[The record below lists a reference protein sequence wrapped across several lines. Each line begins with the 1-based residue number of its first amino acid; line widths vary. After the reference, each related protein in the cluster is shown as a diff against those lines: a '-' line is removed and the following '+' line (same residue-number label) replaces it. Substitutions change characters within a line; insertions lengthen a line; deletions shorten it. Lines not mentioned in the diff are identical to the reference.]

1 MEYLITYPSRRKGML
16 YEQYL
21 DAVGGLLAK
30 FRETQ
35 GANIAAAG
43 KLVAESIAAGG
54 AWHRYDTGHIKEE
67 PIKRAGGLFAIYNI
81 KLTAEVQH
89 QLAPNRAF
97 DEKTVESPYLRQGFM
112 ADFLLDNSH
121 VRKGDVLMISS
132 NSGRGAFAVSLAL
145 GAQQRGLKV
154 LAITSLEFSKS
165 VPSEHSSGKK
175 LYEVVDVT
183 VDNCTPPGD
192 AVVKVKGLE
201 TEICP
206 TSSIM
211 AASALWSITAQ
222 VVEELLARGIKPSV
236 YRSVNLP
243 DGDAHNKK
251 AKAEYLKKGI

>member
-1 MEYLITYPSRRKGML
+1 ML
-16 YEQYL
+16 YPQYL
-21 DAVGGLLAK
+21 DAVGALLMK

-35 GANIAAAG
+35 EKNIVAAG
-43 KLVAESIAAGG
+43 RLIAESIAAGG
-54 AWHRYDTGHIKEE
+54 AWHRYDTGHIKDE

-81 KLTAEVQH
+81 KLTAEVEH
-89 QLAPNRAF
+89 QLAPNRTF
-97 DEKTVESPYLRQGFM
+97 DEKTVESPYLRQEFM

-121 VRKGDVLMISS
+121 IRKGDVLMISS

-145 GAQQRGLKV
+145 GAKKRGLKV
-154 LAITSLEFSKS
+154 LAITSLDFSKS

-175 LYEVVDVT
+175 LYEVADVT

-192 AVVKVKGLE
+192 AVVKAGGLD

-211 AASALWSITAQ
+211 AATALWCVTSQ
-222 VVEELLARGIKPSV
+222 VVEELLKRGIKPSI

-243 DGDAHNKK
+243 DGDAHNRK

>member
-1 MEYLITYPSRRKGML
+1 ML

-21 DAVGGLLAK
+21 DAVGALQAK

-35 GANIAAAG
+35 EKNLVAAG
-43 KLVAESIAAGG
+43 KLIADSVAAGG

-81 KLTAEVQH
+81 KLTAEVEH
-89 QLAPNRAF
+89 QLAPNRTH
-97 DEKTVESPYLRQGFM
+97 DEKTVESAYLRQEFM

-121 VRKGDVLMISS
+121 IRKGDVLMISS
-132 NSGRGAFAVSLAL
+132 NSGRGGFAVSLAL
-145 GAQQRGLKV
+145 GAKKRGLKV

-165 VPSEHSSGKK
+165 VASEHSSGKK
-175 LYEVVDVT
+175 LYEVADVT
-183 VDNCTPPGD
+183 VDNCTPAGD
-192 AVVKVKGLE
+192 AVVKARGLD

-211 AASALWSITAQ
+211 AATALWCVTAQ
-222 VVEELLARGIKPSV
+222 AVEEMLARGIKPSI

-243 DGDAHNKK
+243 DGDARNKK
-251 AKAEYLKKGI
+251 AKAEFLRKGI